1 MRFIPAVSLVRI
13 QLPLPLR
20 PGGQAVKTPPFHG
33 GNTSSILV
41 RVTIFG
47 RIAQLVRAL
56 ASHARGQRFES
67 VYAHQKENHPKRG
80 GFSFSTKKRT
90 RTAGSISFRPESA
103 KRDWSAELM
112 HASAVRESLSVY
124 AHQKENH
131 PKRGGFSF
139 LFFAF
144 RFFFEF
150 EAEHRNI
157 VKLRGFPDERVDIR
171 FDRRQQVG
179 GGGVGV
185 FR

>member
-1 MRFIPAVSLVRI
+1 
-13 QLPLPLR
+13 
-20 PGGQAVKTPPFHG
+20 
-33 GNTSSILV
+33 
-41 RVTIFG
+41 
-47 RIAQLVRAL
+47 
-56 ASHARGQRFES
+56 
-67 VYAHQKENHPKRG
+67 
-80 GFSFSTKKRT
+80 
-90 RTAGSISFRPESA
+90 
-103 KRDWSAELM
+103 M

-124 AHQKENH
+124 AHQK
-131 PKRGGFSF
+131 KREAIASLFFSIDTEGREPQVRLVSAKNARRKNPAGVLV

>member
-67 VYAHQKENHPKRG
+67 VYAHQKKREAIASLF
-80 GFSFSTKKRT
+80 FSIDTEGREPQV
-90 RTAGSISFRPESA
+90 RLVSA
-103 KRDWSAELM
+103 KNARRKNPA
-112 HASAVRESLSVY
+112 
-124 AHQKENH
+124 
-131 PKRGGFSF
+131 GGLV